1 MSPHNDATDSYV
13 GYIHQ
18 GRYALVALLESPE
31 ADAVSV
37 ETDDDVVLEGRDV
50 TLSQLKHSLGTPPDL
65 TLANVGFWKALRIWA
80 EREVAADASSAPVA
94 TRYCFVTVADIA
106 EGDAL
111 ASAAQGVGR
120 SPSGDQ
126 TLVDALTAEAQRVVN
141 ERAAPRPSGVA
152 APHVDRAAGCQ
163 AFLALS
169 PQQRLG
175 LVTRMT
181 ILPRSFRIID
191 VEARIAAKLDGIARA
206 DVRPRLAERLV
217 EWWDGQVARALTGRR
232 DRRIAKE
239 EVAGRTND
247 LLIEYRE
254 DSLPDHFSILRPTSE
269 ELAEGRASNIARQVE
284 LVRGGGRRVDRAVV
298 ARWRARG
305 QRERWLLEDVSR
317 VTILEQFDD
326 RLKEAWADRYGP
338 MCDDCASAG
347 EDERCEHGLRLLDWA
362 HSGARIE
369 VPPPRRDW
377 PFGYY
382 AHGMLQ
388 QFADDLEVGWH
399 PAFRERLG
407 PAEAAASAP
416 NVSAATSAAD
426 GAAPQARSEAA
437 APAVSAQVGG
447 RKSRTPSGRAQAPK
461 NGSDA
466 SAGARD
472 EGSARART
480 SRRRRSSGDAA

>member
-1 MSPHNDATDSYV
+1 MSPRNDATDSYV

-50 TLSQLKHSLGTPPDL
+50 TLSQLKHSLGTPRDL

-80 EREVAADASSAPVA
+80 EREVAADASSPAIT

-111 ASAAQGVGR
+111 AGAARGAGR

-126 TLVDALTAEAQRVVN
+126 TLVDALTAEAQRVVD
-141 ERAAPRPSGVA
+141 ERAVPRPPGVA
-152 APHVDRAAGCQ
+152 APHVDRAAPCE

-169 PQQRLG
+169 PEQRLG
-175 LVTRMT
+175 LVTRMA
-181 ILPRSFRIID
+181 ILPRSFRVVD

-206 DVRPRLAERLV
+206 DVRPRVAERLV
-217 EWWDGQVARALTGRR
+217 EWWDAQVARALTGRR

-247 LLIEYRE
+247 LLVEYRE
-254 DSLPDHFSILRPTSE
+254 DSLPDHFSILRPTPE
-269 ELAEGRASNIARQVE
+269 ELAQGRASNIARQIE
-284 LVRGGGRRVDRAVV
+284 LVRGGGRRIDRAVV

-305 QRERWLLEDVSR
+305 QRDRWLLEDVSR
-317 VTILEQFDD
+317 ATILEQFDD
-326 RLKEAWADRYGP
+326 RLREAWAERYGP
-338 MCDDCASAG
+338 MCDDCANAG
-347 EDERCEHGLRLLDWA
+347 EDERCEHGLRILDWA
-362 HSGARIE
+362 HSGAPIE

-377 PFGYY
+377 QFGYY
-382 AHGMLQ
+382 AHGMLH
-388 QFADDLEVGWH
+388 QFADHLEVGWH
-399 PAFRERLG
+399 PDFRERLG
-407 PAEAAASAP
+407 PAEAAASP
-416 NVSAATSAAD
+416 PDMSAAKSAAD
-426 GAAPQARSEAA
+426 GTGPQGRLEAA
-437 APAVSAQVGG
+437 VPAADARVGR
-447 RKSRTPSGRAQAPK
+447 RKPRTPTGRTDPPQ
-461 NGSDA
+461 NSDA
-466 SAGARD
+466 SADARD
-472 EGSARART
+472 VRGARART